1 MATSLLEY
9 RVVHPPRYR
18 YKTPLLFLHG
28 AWHGAWCWQPAMEG
42 FASRGFSCHAISL
55 RGHGNSTLPRA
66 FNLCG
71 LQDYLSDFTQA
82 VEAISPPPILIG
94 HSLGGYII
102 QRYLM
107 KHRVPGAFLVCSI
120 PHHGTLR
127 LYRRWMLRHPLRVIR
142 AVLLLDGH
150 HLVHTPS
157 IVREACFREDIPA
170 ERLARYAALLGSES
184 LRVGLETGLFHFPR
198 PEDNRSPLK
207 VIAAEHDKIFTL
219 QEQQAL
225 ANAYHT
231 DLFVI
236 PGAAHDVML
245 EPAWKHAADYIEQTV
260 ADWTGDL

>member
-1 MATSLLEY
+1 
-9 RVVHPPRYR
+9 
-18 YKTPLLFLHG
+18 
-28 AWHGAWCWQPAMEG
+28 
-42 FASRGFSCHAISL
+42 
-55 RGHGNSTLPRA
+55 
-66 FNLCG
+66 
-71 LQDYLSDFTQA
+71 
-82 VEAISPPPILIG
+82 
-94 HSLGGYII
+94 
-102 QRYLM
+102 
-107 KHRVPGAFLVCSI
+107 
-120 PHHGTLR
+120 
-127 LYRRWMLRHPLRVIR
+127 MLRHPLRVIR
-142 AVLLLDGH
+142 AVLLLNGH
-150 HLVHTPS
+150 HLVHTPA

-198 PEDNRSPLK
+198 PAYNRSPLK